1 MTWAD
6 LKGWGG
12 WVVGVLSAIGVLWN
26 HSFIKK
32 WTERIRHVEVQTD
45 GLLEWRSRADR
56 AEAKLEEKDDVR
68 DRAEKH
74 ERDR

>member
-26 HSFIKK
+26 RSGVKALQVK
-32 WTERIRHVEVQTD
+32 TD

-56 AEAKLEEKDDVR
+56 AEAKLEEKDDAR
-68 DRAEKH
+68 DRAENK
-74 ERDR
+74 EQKNLDK